1 MAFSVIR
8 GEILN
13 TDQIIKIDKYGGDY
27 YRAVMTSGVIIKPLT
42 KENILKIIKTHTGDV
57 ELSPDITKFVR

>member
-13 TDQIIKIDKYGGDY
+13 TDQIIKIDKYGEH
-27 YRAVMTSGVIIKPLT
+27 YRAVMTSGVMIKPLT
-42 KENILKIIKTHTGDV
+42 KEDLSKIIEAHTGGI
-57 ELSPDITKFVR
+57 ELSPDLTNFVR

>member
-13 TDQIIKIDKYGGDY
+13 TEQIIKIDKYGEY
-27 YRAVMTSGVIIKPLT
+27 YRAVMTSGIIIKSLT
-42 KENILKIIKTHTGDV
+42 KENILKIIKTHTGGT

>member
-13 TDQIIKIDKYGGDY
+13 TDQIIKIDKSGAG
-27 YRAVMTSGVIIKPLT
+27 YRAVMTSGIIIKSLT
-42 KENILKIIKTHTGDV
+42 KEDLSKIIEAHTGGT
-57 ELSPDITKFVR
+57 ELSPSLTNFVR